1 MAVTTKHR
9 EPRHTKKLPV
19 LCSGSN
25 PEVVATKYKKPFQR
39 WMNDQKSQMAENPRF
54 VLKKKL
60 RCGWIVPGKKVA
72 QIQTTVGFAG
82 NLGRIRGTGI

>member
-1 MAVTTKHR
+1 MD
-9 EPRHTKKLPV
+9 
-19 LCSGSN
+19 
-25 PEVVATKYKKPFQR
+25 
-39 WMNDQKSQMAENPRF
+39 DQKSQMAENPRF

-60 RCGWIVPGKKVA
+60 RCGWIVPGKKIRIY